1 MRQVM
6 DVRKASEVEVPEM
19 SQVKYKATTQ
29 RARRAAEPVDEQL
42 KAYLLEI
49 GRTPL
54 LNIDEEQ
61 ALGSAGE
68 RGRNAGEKLKEQTE
82 LSSDERRSLEAE
94 MRMGELAKRRLV
106 ESNLRL
112 VVSIAKRYVGHGLS
126 LSDVIQEGNIGLMR
140 AAEKFDWRRGLRFST
155 YATWWVR
162 HSITRAIAEQGR
174 LIRLPVHVTESM
186 GKVQRTHYQLL
197 QELGRDPTMAEIA
210 ERVNM
215 PEDRVEEI
223 LTSFPEPVSL
233 DVPVTTEEATT
244 LGELLAADEG
254 DQSPSEA
261 ASRQMLKGELGKY
274 LGFLT
279 AQEQQVLELRFGLK
293 DGKQRTLEQVGALM
307 SLTRERIRQI
317 EGKALRRLRSPATV
331 QQFGAYLE

>member
-1 MRQVM
+1 MNTEEPIPELSQIQYKRAP
-6 DVRKASEVEVPEM
+6 KAKRS
-19 SQVKYKATTQ
+19 
-29 RARRAAEPVDEQL
+29 AAQPIDEQL

-49 GRTPL
+49 GRTAL
-54 LNIDEEQ
+54 LTLEEEQ
-61 ALGSAGE
+61 ALGSAIE
-68 RGRNAGEKLKEQTE
+68 RGRKAEEKLVETVTPEENRQ
-82 LSSDERRSLEAE
+82 LEAE
-94 MRMGELAKRRLV
+94 VRMGELAKRRLV

-197 QELGRDPTMAEIA
+197 QELGREPSMAEIA
-210 ERVNM
+210 ARVNM
-215 PEDRVEEI
+215 PEQRVEEI

-233 DVPVTTEEATT
+233 DVPVTDEEATT

-254 DQSPSEA
+254 DLSPSDA
-261 ASRQMLKGELGKY
+261 ASRQMLKGELSSY
-274 LGFLT
+274 LEFLT
-279 AQEQQVLELRFGLK
+279 TQERQVLELRFGLK
-293 DGKQRTLEQVGALM
+293 DGRQRTLEQVGAVM
-307 SLTRERIRQI
+307 GLTRERIRQI

-331 QQFGAYLE
+331 QRFGAYLE